1 MLVPPGFSAR
11 LSAEARAE
19 LERLQAGLA
28 AVVGNEAEPEDSI
41 DPMQAA
47 ADVAAWYLR
56 MDTSAG
62 ASEMSE
68 VSIDV
73 DLCAHHLAEA
83 AEHGLRPS
91 AKGIAKVREQWLSS
105 ARWPCF
111 PGASEPPLLR
121 GG

>member
-28 AVVGNEAEPEDSI
+28 AVVKDDTGPTQAI
-41 DPMQAA
+41 DPVQAA
-47 ADVAAWYLR
+47 ADIAAWYLR

-62 ASEMSE
+62 SSEMAE

-73 DLCAHHLAEA
+73 DLCAHHIAEA
-83 AEHGLRPS
+83 AEHGLRPT

-111 PGASEPPLLR
+111 PGQSEPPLLR